1 MNLGEIRERV
11 FDQLDWNPNSSQDA
25 KDRVDRFINLCY
37 YQLSLDAP
45 YLFFEAFVEMATE
58 IDKESNSST
67 DTVTVYQAG
76 SDYDPWVLK
85 RNTASLTDWDTDE
98 TWNGRK
104 IQLKDSRGD
113 YYTHNI
119 RDVWTTGSHQYISLE
134 TPFRD
139 TAQTAMTYK
148 VYTDSYYLPPEV
160 IRINNV
166 RTVDSTVASSWMAIS
181 QQEAENYYY
190 VTSDTDSAVTGFP
203 TKFFR
208 RPPGRL
214 PTPTWTPTVSADEK
228 AAWLGPEPPGTF
240 EYCFTYVHGKT
251 DSRIGLPGPQSQT
264 AGLAAVGGRNTWNR
278 LNPRLES
285 SPSPSSEKISVGATG
300 QVSVRLPD
308 VDFMLGFG
316 EEDATLIRGGHS
328 GWKKRIYRR
337 RSAVSGFGAVATAPS
352 GAPSGDTNIETAGV
366 FYLLD
371 EVDASTEFYTDKGEK
386 TPDYTKRLSESHSQ
400 QAIQPHPRPN
410 TRLKME
416 VRCIARPVKL
426 EDVSDTP
433 ALKAEGMQALIESV
447 MGKMYRAE
455 GEKSEAMAAEG
466 RYKEL
471 LATLAKRYDSL
482 KSPSRPTRRKACSP
496 NSRRASHRNW
506 INEL

>member
-1 MNLGEIRERV
+1 MNLGEIRQRV
-11 FDQLDWNPNSSQDA
+11 FDQLDWNPNSSQEA
-25 KDRVDRFINLCY
+25 KDRVDRFINLSY
-37 YQLSLDAP
+37 YQMSLDAP

-58 IDKESNSST
+58 VDKEGNSST
-67 DTVTVYQAG
+67 DTVTVFTSG

-104 IQLKDSRGD
+104 IQLKDSNGD
-113 YYTHNI
+113 FYTHNI
-119 RDVWTTGSHQYISLE
+119 RDVWTSGSYQYLSLE

-148 VYTDSYYLPPEV
+148 IYTDAYYLPPEV

-190 VTSDTDSAVTGFP
+190 VTSDTDAAVTGFP

-214 PTPTWTPTVSADEK
+214 PTPTWTPTVSTDEK
-228 AAWLGPEPPGTF
+228 AAWLGPEPPGQF

-264 AGLAAVGGRNTWNR
+264 SGLAAVGGSESWNR

-285 SPSPSSEKISVGATG
+285 SPSPISEKIAAGAVS
-300 QVSVRLPD
+300 QVKVRLPD

-316 EEDATLIRGGHS
+316 EEATNLVRGGHS

-337 RSAVSGFGAVATAPS
+337 RSTTGEFLPTAPD

-371 EVDASTEFYTDKGEK
+371 EVAASTEYYTDRGEK

-410 TRLKME
+410 SRLKME
-416 VRCIARPVKL
+416 VRCIARPIKL
-426 EDVSDTP
+426 EDASDTP
-433 ALKAEGMQALIESV
+433 ALKAEGMQALIETV
-447 MGKMYRAE
+447 MSKMYRAE
-455 GEKSEAMAAEG
+455 GEKAEAMAAEG

-482 KSPSRPTRRKACSP
+482 KPPSRPTRRKACSP